1 MADVSTQQSAQDTLD
16 VLLPGLA
23 ASGGVSIA
31 ALIGPPRTFRQY
43 IAELGAGF
51 LSGVTFG
58 PSVAEMAGV
67 SGRNEIALCA
77 MIGLFGMVFLRG
89 VVSIVDSI
97 YMQVEA
103 KKDETAKGII
113 AIVYAIAN
121 KLLLPRILA
130 WARTPEIALVPPI
143 PVPPPP
149 PPPLVIL
156 QQMPPQPPAVP
167 PAIPPAS
174 PS

>member
-1 MADVSTQQSAQDTLD
+1 MADVTQQSAQDTLD
-16 VLLPGLA
+16 VLLPGFA

-67 SGRNEIALCA
+67 NGRNEIALCA
-77 MIGLFGMVFLRG
+77 MIGLFGMVFLRAA
-89 VVSIVDSI
+89 VSVVDSI
-97 YMQVEA
+97 YLQVEA

-149 PPPLVIL
+149 PSSQPIAII
-156 QQMPPQPPAVP
+156 QQ
-167 PAIPPAS
+167 IPPANTPTAAS
-174 PS
+174 PPP